1 MFNFLIAVISV
12 MCMVRCSSKAW
23 DDFLAL
29 VDVKYRVTLQL
40 LFVSEITVLLKVFSS
55 GFL

>member
-1 MFNFLIAVISV
+1 